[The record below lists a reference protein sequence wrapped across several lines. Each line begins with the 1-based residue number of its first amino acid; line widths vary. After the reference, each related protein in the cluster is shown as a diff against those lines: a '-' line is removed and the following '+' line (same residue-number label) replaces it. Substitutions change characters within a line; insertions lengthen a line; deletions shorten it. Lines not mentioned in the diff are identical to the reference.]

1 MPLII
6 APIGSA
12 LKVVKILT
20 DFNMQNYLK
29 SLGIAVNTSISVV
42 SKTDSSIIC
51 LVNETKIVLDNDI
64 AQKIFVA

>member
-6 APIGSA
+6 ASTDVT

-20 DFNMQNYLK
+20 DLDMKNHLN
-29 SLGIAVNTSISVV
+29 SLGVTVETSIKVL
-42 SKTDSSIIC
+42 SKTDKSIIC
-51 LVNETKIVLDNDI
+51 LVNDKKVVLDNDI

>member
-6 APIGSA
+6 APTDRA

-29 SLGIAVNTSISVV
+29 SLGIAVNTNISVV
-42 SKTDSSIIC
+42 SKTDNSIIC
-51 LVNETKIVLDNDI
+51 MVNDTKIALDNDI

>member
-6 APIGSA
+6 APIGQT
-12 LKVVKILT
+12 LKVVKLLT
-20 DFNMQNYLK
+20 DLDIQNYLK
-29 SLGIAVNTSISVV
+29 SLGITVNTNINVV
-42 SKTDSSIIC
+42 SKNDSNIIC